1 MVNGIEAKADRVE
14 LASTHEI
21 EGKMHLGFSS
31 LVPIS
36 YNIRRSKSLKVFN
49 EVVNLE
55 EKLRNLP
62 ISPGVYLHKDEAG
75 KIIYVGKA
83 KNLRNR
89 VRSYFQSGRGHD
101 RKTRELVRRIR
112 DLEFIVTDTEVEALV
127 LESNL
132 IKQHKPRY
140 NVLLKDDKQYPHL
153 KLTVNEPFPRVMITR
168 KIQRDGALY
177 FGPFLP
183 ASLARR
189 TIDLINRTFQLRTC
203 DIEIDGKLP
212 RPCLEYH
219 IKRCLGPCVKG
230 LCTPTE
236 YQEAVRDVRLL
247 LEGKNKE
254 LADTLEARMT
264 QSSEEMRYELA
275 AKYRDLRKTVLAI
288 AEQQKMA
295 TSPERDVD
303 IFGYYRE
310 GARLALQL
318 FTMREGKIVGRREFY
333 WEDLPE
339 DDFDPSSF
347 LSDVMTQY
355 YSTDYV
361 PREIHVPVDF
371 EDRGLLE
378 KALTERRGRRVRIL
392 DPQRGEKRDLIDL
405 VEKNAKLAFEQRFR
419 VLKPDMERVLEELQ
433 EVLELPRFPARIE
446 SFDISHIQGAE
457 AVGSMVVCE
466 NGKMNRAEY
475 RKFKIKGVEGA
486 NDPASMHE
494 VVFRRYRRQLDE
506 GNPLPDL
513 VMIDGGKAQLGAAA
527 TAMRELELEAIPVIG
542 VVKPP
547 RRHNEVSHLLV
558 KGREHEPVFLDSHS
572 PVLRLIQMIRDET
585 HRTAVQ
591 YHRKRRELRDFTS
604 ELTAIPGVG
613 EKRKNRLLRNLG
625 SIQRVSTAS
634 VAELSPFVGRK
645 TAEEIVE
652 HFTRQRALADGG
664 QDETDA
670 GTRGRGDAER
680 GNISAETIAGII
692 EPENI
697 ETRLDDVE
705 GDASDLQPIRSVD
718 QTGQVLKRRKSSRKR
733 GERSSN
739 PHGVRREKLAEEEK
753 QNPEAR
759 SQEPE

>member
-1 MVNGIEAKADRVE
+1 MPVT
-14 LASTHEI
+14 LA
-21 EGKMHLGFSS
+21 
-31 LVPIS
+31 
-36 YNIRRSKSLKVFN
+36 
-49 EVVNLE
+49 
-55 EKLRNLP
+55 EKLKNLP
-62 ISPGVYLHKDEAG
+62 TAPGVYLHKDDAG
-75 KIIYVGKA
+75 KIIYVGRA

-89 VRSYFQSGRGHD
+89 VRPYFQSGRGHD
-101 RKTRELVRRIR
+101 SKTRQLVRRIA
-112 DLEFIVTDTEVEALV
+112 DLEFIVTDNEVEALV

-132 IKQHKPRY
+132 IKKHKPRY
-140 NVLLKDDKQYPHL
+140 NVMLKDDKQYPHL

-168 KIQRDGALY
+168 RIQRDGALY

-203 DIEIDGKLP
+203 DIEIDGRLP

-230 LCTPTE
+230 LCTPDE

-247 LEGKNKE
+247 LEGKNRE

-264 QSSEEMRYELA
+264 QASEEMRYEMA
-275 AKYRDLRKTVLAI
+275 AKYRDLRKTVMAI

-339 DDFDPSSF
+339 DDFAPSQF
-347 LSDVMTQY
+347 LSEVLTQY

-371 EDRGLLE
+371 EDRELLE
-378 KALTERRGRRVRIL
+378 KALSERKRRRVRIQ

-433 EVLELPRFPARIE
+433 EILELPRFPARIE

-457 AVGSMVVCE
+457 NVGSLVVCE

-475 RKFKIKGVEGA
+475 RQYKIKGVEGA

-506 GNPLPDL
+506 GNSLPDL

-527 TAMRELELEAIPVIG
+527 AAARELDLEAIPMIG

-547 RRHNEVSHLLV
+547 RRHNEISHLLV
-558 KGREHEPVFLDSHS
+558 KGREHEPVFLDPHS

-625 SIQRVSTAS
+625 SIQRVSQAS
-634 VAELSPFVGRK
+634 VAELTPFVGRK
-645 TAEEIVE
+645 TAEDIFT
-652 HFTRQRALADGG
+652 HFERQRALAAGG
-664 QDETDA
+664 VVEGEAAGVVEAPETPAAVSNEDPTVMTDET
-670 GTRGRGDAER
+670 
-680 GNISAETIAGII
+680 I
-692 EPENI
+692 
-697 ETRLDDVE
+697 
-705 GDASDLQPIRSVD
+705 
-718 QTGQVLKRRKSSRKR
+718 
-733 GERSSN
+733 
-739 PHGVRREKLAEEEK
+739 
-753 QNPEAR
+753 
-759 SQEPE
+759 

>member
-1 MVNGIEAKADRVE
+1 M
-14 LASTHEI
+14 T
-21 EGKMHLGFSS
+21 SS
-31 LVPIS
+31 
-36 YNIRRSKSLKVFN
+36 
-49 EVVNLE
+49 LE
-55 EKLRNLP
+55 EKLKNLP
-62 ISPGVYLHKDEAG
+62 VSPGVYLHKDEAG

-112 DLEFIVTDTEVEALV
+112 DLEFIITDTEVEALI

-132 IKQHKPRY
+132 IKQYKPRY
-140 NVLLKDDKQYPHL
+140 NILLKDDKQYPHL
-153 KLTVNEPFPRVMITR
+153 KLTINEPFPRVMITR

-183 ASLARR
+183 AALARR

-230 LCTPTE
+230 LCTPAE
-236 YQEAVRDVRLL
+236 YSEAVRDVRLL
-247 LEGKNKE
+247 LEGKNRE
-254 LADTLEARMT
+254 LADTLESRMT
-264 QSSEEMRYELA
+264 QASEEMRYELA

-288 AEQQKMA
+288 GEHQKMA
-295 TSPERDVD
+295 TSPDRDVD

-339 DDFDPSSF
+339 DDFNPSAF

-361 PREIHVPVDF
+361 PREINVPVDF
-371 EDRGLLE
+371 EDRELLE
-378 KALTERRGRRVRIL
+378 KALSERRGRRVRIL

-433 EVLELPRFPARIE
+433 EILELPRFPARIE

-457 AVGSMVVCE
+457 NVGGLVVCE

-475 RKFKIKGVEGA
+475 RKFKIKSVEGA
-486 NDPASMHE
+486 NDPASMNE

-506 GNPLPDL
+506 GKPLPDL
-513 VMIDGGKAQLGAAA
+513 VMIDGGKAQLGASAA
-527 TAMRELELEAIPVIG
+527 AMRELGLEAIPMIG

-558 KGREHEPVFLDSHS
+558 KGREHEPVFLDPRS

-625 SIQRVSTAS
+625 SIQRVATAS
-634 VAELSPFVGRK
+634 VAELAPFVGRK
-645 TAEEIVE
+645 TAEEIVD
-652 HFTRQRALADGG
+652 HFTRQRALAEGG
-664 QDETDA
+664 QGKTDA
-670 GTRGRGDAER
+670 LTQRDSQTRPA
-680 GNISAETIAGII
+680 NISPETIASII

-697 ETRLDDVE
+697 ETRLDDPE
-705 GDASDLQPIRSVD
+705 GEAEDLQPIRSLD
-718 QTGQVLKRRKSSRKR
+718 QTGQVIKRRKSTRRKR
-733 GERSSN
+733 GERSTN
-739 PHGVRREKLAEEEK
+739 PHAVKREKLSADGDD
-753 QNPEAR
+753 EADGNL
-759 SQEPE
+759 EGL